1 MAESN
6 HNAAIRYPDRTA
18 TIWEHYRHDGK
29 NTTKPEWLEPRTAVP
44 MIRLSGKWIEKAGFE
59 PAHRVRIEVT
69 HGRLVITPIPEAEN
83 ELEAHGIPTL
93 NRETGLRR
101 RIKPY

>member
-1 MAESN
+1 MAEPN

-18 TIWEHYRHDGK
+18 TIWEHYRNNGK
-29 NTTKPEWLEPRTAVP
+29 NTECLEERTTVP
-44 MIRLSGKWIEKAGFE
+44 IIRLSGKWIEKAGFE
-59 PAHRVRIEVT
+59 PAHRIRIEVT
-69 HGRLVITPIPEAEN
+69 HGRLVITPIPETEN
-83 ELEAHGIPTL
+83 GLKAHGIPTL